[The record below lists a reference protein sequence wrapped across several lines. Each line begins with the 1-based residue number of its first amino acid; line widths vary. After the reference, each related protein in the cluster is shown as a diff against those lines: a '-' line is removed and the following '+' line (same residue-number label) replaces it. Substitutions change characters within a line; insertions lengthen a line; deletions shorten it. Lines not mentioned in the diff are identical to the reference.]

1 MQAIHLEFTVH
12 VVDRLY
18 TGVLSQSRGG
28 EEGVAEFW
36 GINIESLTCK
46 EVESVK
52 KIG

>member
-1 MQAIHLEFTVH
+1 VH
-12 VVDRLY
+12 VVARLY
-18 TGVLSQSRGG
+18 WCTLSKAGAEGG
-28 EEGVAEFW
+28 REGVAELW